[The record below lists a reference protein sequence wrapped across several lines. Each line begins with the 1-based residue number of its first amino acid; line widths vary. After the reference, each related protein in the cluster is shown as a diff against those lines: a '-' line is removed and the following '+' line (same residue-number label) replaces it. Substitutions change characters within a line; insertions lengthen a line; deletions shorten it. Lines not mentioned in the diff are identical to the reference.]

1 MDALLSKEI
10 LQKVFDQAIREV
22 TEDTAGIELCLYDKP
37 PNGDLCTVYAAF
49 EKGFSSSLS
58 MCAEVAMLARLT
70 RNMMQEE
77 EITQADLEDFTKEY
91 FNVLCGQIAAKLFHE
106 TKVASRFGLP
116 DFYYG
121 TFEPP
126 RRKEHFSLKY
136 ISKEKECAKLV
147 HHTHEYE
154 EDLAPHK

>member
-1 MDALLSKEI
+1 
-10 LQKVFDQAIREV
+10 
-22 TEDTAGIELCLYDKP
+22 
-37 PNGDLCTVYAAF
+37 
-49 EKGFSSSLS
+49 
-58 MCAEVAMLARLT
+58 MLARLT